1 MRERKM
7 FMGNL
12 SMKFERE
19 KLYDEIWDISLTGV
33 SKKYGLN
40 YAKLVQV
47 CKENNIPYPSS
58 AYWTKKNMGLD
69 YTKEIIELPEA
80 EAEEKE
86 IEVLLKNTELLIDKK
101 VSDKDKFIKEF
112 NFLNFLEE
120 DEKKNVAEVIYDLSV
135 DKYRKNHKVI
145 IEYKDKTKEERR
157 KEREANYFN
166 PYYNI
171 NNYVEKG
178 YFANISQTQ
187 KDRCMKILSAIYF
200 AIEELGGQVN
210 NNFLLYVRDENVTI
224 EIEELQDTVIHE
236 LTKEEAK
243 KILEY
248 EESQKRHT
256 YGYKPNIRKYD
267 YVYNGKLKITC
278 GDRKYIRETDK
289 IKLEDKLGDIIIKLY
304 EQSEEIKNE
313 RLEREKIAR
322 KRREEEESKE
332 KIRNAKNSEVQK
344 IKELINCAEDYKIA
358 CEVRNYIDAV
368 SKKEILTDEIKEWIK
383 WANKK
388 ANWFD
393 PTIDEE
399 DELLGKREHTKSM
412 EDKNNKLNKYGSY
425 YDWY

>member
-1 MRERKM
+1 M

-19 KLYDEIWDISLTGV
+19 KLYNEIWDISLTGV

-69 YTKEIIELPEA
+69 YTKEIIELP

-187 KDRCMKILSAIYF
+187 KDRCMKMLSAIYF

-322 KRREEEESKE
+322 KRREEEERKE
-332 KIRNAKNSEVQK
+332 KIRNDKNSEVQK

-358 CEVRNYIDAV
+358 CEIRNYIDAV
-368 SKKEILTDEIKEWIK
+368 SKKELLTDEIKEWIK

-393 PTIDEE
+393 PTIDGE

-412 EDKNNKLNKYGSY
+412 EDKNNKLNRYGSY

>member
-1 MRERKM
+1 M

-69 YTKEIIELPEA
+69 YTKEIIELP

-322 KRREEEESKE
+322 KRREEEERKE
-332 KIRNAKNSEVQK
+332 KIRNDKNSEVQK

-358 CEVRNYIDAV
+358 CEIRNYIDAV
-368 SKKEILTDEIKEWIK
+368 SKKELLTDEIKEWIK

-393 PTIDEE
+393 PTIDGE

-412 EDKNNKLNKYGSY
+412 EDKNNKLNRYGSY